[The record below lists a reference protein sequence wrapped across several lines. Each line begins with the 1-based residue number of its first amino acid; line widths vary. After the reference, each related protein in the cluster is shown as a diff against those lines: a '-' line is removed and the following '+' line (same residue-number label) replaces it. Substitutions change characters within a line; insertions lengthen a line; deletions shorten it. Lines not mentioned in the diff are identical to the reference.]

1 MKFNNKQIVLAACAG
16 LALVVSSCGKRP
28 DVAAIVEGIKNP
40 PPPSVNVAELQPQT
54 LPLEQTISARLE
66 ASRKAVVISRASGV
80 LKKRVFE
87 EGSEVKE
94 GDVLFEL
101 EDDIY
106 RQTVSKAAA
115 AHENARRTLDRLKP
129 LADAGA
135 VSRQAYDQARQAF
148 DVTKADLESARINL
162 GYTRITAPIS
172 GRIGKSLVSEGSL
185 ISPASGPL
193 AVIQQYDP
201 LYVNLS
207 QSAGDYMRA
216 LADASSGKVVRQKG
230 MPSVKVTLDDG
241 TVYPLEGKLLFIDP
255 SVNEST
261 GMVAMKAEI
270 PNPADPQTGAHA
282 LLPGLMV
289 NATFSLSSVEN
300 AYSLPKSVVNRG
312 AEADTVKLVSG
323 DGEVSDT
330 PIGIAGDQN
339 GQWVVTSGLN
349 PGDRIMVNGFAQL
362 RPGQRKVTP
371 TLIALED
378 YAQAS
383 VDMNSTAPAGAAES
397 SAKPSAPTETAPA
410 AQDAGKGGQ
419 DASAD
424 ASQGGDAKEGGAG
437 SVPPQAAPGLEGR
450 GAESGAA
457 ERNRSASSSPA
468 D

>member
-1 MKFNNKQIVLAACAG
+1 MRFFMKFNNKQIVLAACAG
-16 LALVVSSCGKRP
+16 LALVVSSCGKGP

-40 PPPSVNVAELQPQT
+40 PPPSVNVAELQPPT

-115 AHENARRTLDRLKP
+115 AHENARRTLARLKP

-172 GRIGKSLVSEGSL
+172 GRIGKSLVSEASL

-201 LYVNLS
+201 LYINLS

-216 LADASSGKVVRQKG
+216 MADAASGKVVRQKG

-255 SVNEST
+255 SVNVTT

-289 NATFSLSSVEN
+289 NATYSLSSVEN

-312 AEADTVKLVSG
+312 AEADTVKLVSA

-330 PIGIAGDQN
+330 PIGIAGDQT
-339 GQWVVTSGLN
+339 GQWVVTSGLK

-383 VDMNSTAPAGAAES
+383 VDMNSTAPAGAAKS
-397 SAKPSAPTETAPA
+397 AAKPSAPTKTAPA
-410 AQDAGKGGQ
+410 AQDAGKSGQ

-424 ASQGGDAKEGGAG
+424 ASQGGEAKVGN
-437 SVPPQAAPGLEGR
+437 
-450 GAESGAA
+450 AESGSA
-457 ERNRSASSSPA
+457 EQNKSASSSPA

>member
-16 LALVVSSCGKRP
+16 LALVVSSCGKGP

-115 AHENARRTLDRLKP
+115 AHENARRTLARLKP

-201 LYVNLS
+201 LYINLS

-216 LADASSGKVVRQKG
+216 MADAASGKVVRQKG

-255 SVNEST
+255 SVNVTT

-289 NATFSLSSVEN
+289 NATYSLSSVEN

-312 AEADTVKLVSG
+312 AEADTVKLVSA

-339 GQWVVTSGLN
+339 GQWVVTSGLK

-383 VDMNSTAPAGAAES
+383 VDMNSTAPAGAAKS
-397 SAKPSAPTETAPA
+397 AAKPSAPTKTAPA
-410 AQDAGKGGQ
+410 AQDAGKSGQ

-424 ASQGGDAKEGGAG
+424 ASQGGEAKVGN
-437 SVPPQAAPGLEGR
+437 
-450 GAESGAA
+450 AESGSA
-457 ERNRSASSSPA
+457 EQNKSASSSPA